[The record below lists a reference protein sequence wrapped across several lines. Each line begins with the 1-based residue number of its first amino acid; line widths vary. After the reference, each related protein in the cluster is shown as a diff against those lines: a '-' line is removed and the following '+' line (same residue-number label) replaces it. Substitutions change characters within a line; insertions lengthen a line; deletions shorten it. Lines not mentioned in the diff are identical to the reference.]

1 MAAIIAQH
9 NTQVRQRHTD
19 HRRRRHCRR
28 HHRCR
33 HHHLHQ
39 RYCDC
44 YQETQQGRTKIDR
57 SHMMGQSVLLDL
69 EDGNLT
75 ITAMVMAKTVY
86 DDNDYDV

>member
-9 NTQVRQRHTD
+9 NTQVCQRRRRQYRRCRQ
-19 HRRRRHCRR
+19 RRRRHHHIYQR
-28 HHRCR
+28 HCE
-33 HHHLHQ
+33 
-39 RYCDC
+39 C

-86 DDNDYDV
+86 DDNDYAV